1 MYLYPKQIPMS
12 KILNPLAI
20 KAIYRM
26 GDLMIPKNGEFPA
39 YSEVKGLDYIDDLLA
54 YAPQGDIG
62 DLNLVLILIS
72 LMPTFVLKLLIK
84 KMSQSHETESAGL
97 WVILRQLDFGI
108 RGIVFA
114 TYYTEKTSPSFK
126 GKKPIDTIGYSIT
139 RL

>member
-1 MYLYPKQIPMS
+1 MS
-12 KILNPLAI
+12 KILSSFAL

-26 GDLMIPKNGEFPA
+26 GDIMIPKNGEFPA
-39 YSEVKGLDYIDDLLA
+39 YSEVKGLDYIDDLLV
-54 YAPQGDIG
+54 YAPENDIG
-62 DLNLVLILIS
+62 DLNLVLS
-72 LMPTFVLKLLIK
+72 LLFFMPTFVLKSLIK
-84 KMSQSHETESAGL
+84 KMASSHESEGGGL

-126 GKKPIDTIGYSIT
+126 GKKPIDVIGYSIN